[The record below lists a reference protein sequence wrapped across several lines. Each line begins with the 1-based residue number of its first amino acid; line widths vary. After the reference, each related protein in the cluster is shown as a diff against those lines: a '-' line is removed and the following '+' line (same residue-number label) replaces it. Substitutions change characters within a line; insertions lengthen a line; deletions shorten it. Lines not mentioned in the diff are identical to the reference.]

1 MVSKSKSKKELSNE
15 IVELRSQISELEA
28 LIHKGISTK
37 KALRN
42 PVELTKAMLEYA
54 NDAIYVYQDLS
65 MKFVNRKAVE
75 ITGFTTKELM
85 SRPQFD
91 LIHPDDKQF
100 ITERYLRRM
109 RGEEVPDLYPHRLID
124 KSGNVK
130 WIEATSVLITWEGR
144 PAQLTFLK
152 DITEKKAAEDALR
165 QSEQL
170 RSDIINFLPDATFAI
185 DGQDRIIA
193 WNRAIEDLTGIAARD
208 MVGKADYEHSFVFYG
223 ERKPILIDK
232 VLHPSLSVGERYLSF
247 ISEKDFLL
255 AETEL
260 IYQGR
265 NITLW
270 CKAALMKD
278 AKGNVVG
285 AIESLRDIT
294 ALKETNTA
302 LRVLL
307 KQRENDQKEI
317 EDKFLLNIKELVMP
331 YVLKLKEAHLE
342 MPHAVNVA
350 IIENHL
356 NNIMSPFMSKM
367 STKYIRFSPREKQ
380 VASLIK
386 DGMTT
391 KDIASLLNI
400 STNSVDIYRQNIR
413 KKAELNRK
421 KINLRSFL
429 DTFLNND

>member
-1 MVSKSKSKKELSNE
+1 MVSKNRSRKELFNE
-15 IVELRSQISELEA
+15 IVELRRQISELEA
-28 LIHKGISTK
+28 QIRKGIKTEK
-37 KALRN
+37 VLQN
-42 PVELTKAMLEYA
+42 PVELTKAMMEYA
-54 NDAIYVYQDLS
+54 NDAIYVFQDGFL
-65 MKFVNRKAVE
+65 KFVNKKAVE
-75 ITGFTTKELM
+75 ITGYTSEELTT
-85 SRPQFD
+85 RPGFD
-91 LIHPDDKQF
+91 NLHPEDRPV
-100 ITERYLRRM
+100 IVERYLRRM
-109 RGEEVPDLYPHRLID
+109 RGEEVPDLFPHRIVD
-124 KSGNVK
+124 KWGNVK
-130 WIEATSVLITWEGR
+130 WIEVTSVLITWEGR
-144 PAQLTFLK
+144 PAQLSFMK
-152 DITEKKAAEDALR
+152 DIKEKKAAEDALR

-170 RSDIINFLPDATFAI
+170 RADIINFLPDATFAI
-185 DGQDRIIA
+185 DDQGRIIT
-193 WNRAIEDLTGIAARD
+193 WNRAIENLTGISSHD
-208 MVGKADYEHSFVFYG
+208 MIGKADYEYALAFYG

-232 VLHPSLSVGERYLSF
+232 VLHPSMPVEERYLSF
-247 ISEKDFLL
+247 ISDKDFLL

-278 AKGNVVG
+278 AKGKVVG

-302 LRVLL
+302 LKVLL

-317 EDKFLLNIKELVMP
+317 EEKFLLNIKELVMP
-331 YVLKLKEAHLE
+331 YVMKLKEAHLE
-342 MPHAVNVA
+342 MPHAVNVS

-356 NNIMSPFMSKM
+356 NNIMSPFMSRL
-367 STKYIRFSPREKQ
+367 TAKYIRFSPREKQ

-391 KDIASLLNI
+391 KDIASILNI
-400 STNSVDIYRQNIR
+400 SVNSVDIYRQNIR

-429 DTFLNND
+429 ASINND

>member
-1 MVSKSKSKKELSNE
+1 MVPKTKSKKELFNE
-15 IVELRSQISELEA
+15 IVGLHQQISELEA
-28 LIHKGISTK
+28 LIRKGISTK
-37 KALRN
+37 KALQN
-42 PVELTKAMLEYA
+42 PVELTKAMLEYV

-65 MKFVNRKAVE
+65 MKFVNKKAVK
-75 ITGFTTKELM
+75 ITGFTPEELM

-91 LIHPDDKQF
+91 LIHPDDRPV
-100 ITERYLRRM
+100 ITERFLRRV

-124 KSGNVK
+124 KWGNVK
-130 WIEATSVLITWEGR
+130 WIEVTSVLITWEGR
-144 PAQLTFLK
+144 PAQLSFMK

-170 RSDIINFLPDATFAI
+170 RADIINFLPDATFAI
-185 DGQDRIIA
+185 DYQGRIIA
-193 WNRAIEDLTGIAARD
+193 WNRAIENLTGIASHE
-208 MVGKADYEHSFVFYG
+208 VIGKADYEYALAFYG

-232 VLHPSLSVGERYLSF
+232 ALHPSIPVEERYLSF
-247 ISEKDFLL
+247 ISDKDFLL

-278 AKGNVVG
+278 AKGKVVG

-307 KQRENDQKEI
+307 KQRENDRKEI
-317 EDKFLLNIKELVMP
+317 EEKFLLNIKELVLP
-331 YVLKLKEAHLE
+331 YVLKLREARLE

-356 NNIMSPFMSKM
+356 NTLMSPFMSKL
-367 STKYIRFSPREKQ
+367 TEKYIRLSPREKQ

-386 DGMTT
+386 DGLTT
-391 KDIASLLNI
+391 KDIANVLNI
-400 STNSVDIYRQNIR
+400 SINSIDIYRQNIR

-429 DTFLNND
+429 TSLNND

>member
-1 MVSKSKSKKELSNE
+1 MVATNKSKKELFDE
-15 IVELRSQISELEA
+15 IVELHRQVSELEA
-28 LIHKGISTK
+28 QIRKGIKTEK
-37 KALRN
+37 VLQN

-54 NDAIYVYQDLS
+54 NDAIYVTQDRFL
-65 MKFVNRKAVE
+65 KFVNKKAVE
-75 ITGFTTKELM
+75 ISGYTPEELM
-85 SRPQFD
+85 ARPGFD
-91 LIHPDDKQF
+91 NLHPDDRQV
-100 ITERYLRRM
+100 IIERYIRRM

-124 KSGNVK
+124 KWGNVK
-130 WIEATSVLITWEGR
+130 WIEVTSVLITWEGR
-144 PAQLTFLK
+144 PAQLSFMK

-170 RSDIINFLPDATFAI
+170 RADIINFLPDATFAI
-185 DGQDRIIA
+185 DDQGRIIA
-193 WNRAIEDLTGIAARD
+193 WNRAIENLTGIASHN
-208 MVGKADYEHSFVFYG
+208 MVGKADYEYALAFYG
-223 ERKPILIDK
+223 QRKPILIDK
-232 VLHPSLSVGERYLSF
+232 ALHPSIPVEERYLSF
-247 ISEKDFLL
+247 ISDKDFLM

-270 CKAALMKD
+270 CKAALIKD
-278 AKGNVVG
+278 VEGKVIG

-307 KQRENDQKEI
+307 KQRESDQKEI
-317 EDKFLLNIKELVMP
+317 EEKFLLNIKELVMP

-342 MPHAVNVA
+342 MPHAVNIA

-356 NNIMSPFMSKM
+356 NTIMSPFMSKL
-367 STKYIRFSPREKQ
+367 SAKYMRFSPREKQ
-380 VASLIK
+380 VAGLIK

-391 KDIASLLNI
+391 KDIARILNI

-421 KINLRSFL
+421 KINLKSFL
-429 DTFLNND
+429 ASIDND